1 MKKLDILNSLEKM
14 KITESMQVYDQNAYH
29 WNHAVGPYGNVGN
42 VSPVC
47 AADLCNKYDIPWYT
61 DGWPYS
67 SGIKVYCESDEL
79 WHKIIK
85 LSKV

>member
-1 MKKLDILNSLEKM
+1 MK
-14 KITESMQVYDQNAYH
+14 SMQMYDQNAYP
-29 WNHAVGPYGNVGN
+29 WNRCVGPYGNVGN